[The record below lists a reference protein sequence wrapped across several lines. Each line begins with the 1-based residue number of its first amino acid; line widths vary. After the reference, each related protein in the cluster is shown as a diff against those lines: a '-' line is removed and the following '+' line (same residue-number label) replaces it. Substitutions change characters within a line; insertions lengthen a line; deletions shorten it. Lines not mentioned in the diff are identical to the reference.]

1 MNELS
6 APARNVY
13 SHPRNEFLK
22 RTSSLQN
29 GAGHQR
35 ALVRSTEK
43 WREPTA
49 PEKVVYA
56 KNQRRFA
63 SEVPNESRTGSDCPK
78 LFHQSDDRSPV
89 SGEGRFRRPRSAAR
103 ASCRERV

>member
-13 SHPRNEFLK
+13 SHPRNEFLNG
-22 RTSSLQN
+22 TSSLQN

-35 ALVRSTEK
+35 AMVRSTER

-63 SEVPNESRTGSDCPK
+63 SEVRNESRTGSDCPK
-78 LFHQSDDRSPV
+78 LLYQSGDRSPV
-89 SGEGRFRRPRSAAR
+89 SGKSRFRRPHLAAAGR
-103 ASCRERV
+103 P